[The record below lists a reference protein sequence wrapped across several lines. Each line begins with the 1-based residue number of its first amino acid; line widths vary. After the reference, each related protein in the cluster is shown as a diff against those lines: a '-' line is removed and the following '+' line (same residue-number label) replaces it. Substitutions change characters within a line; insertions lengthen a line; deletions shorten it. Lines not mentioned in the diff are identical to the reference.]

1 MTTSIT
7 HQGNAVARWAGKVAG
22 GLVYAAAPVF
32 ALMALASAQAAPS
45 MMLCQATSGFL
56 PFDGMTAMY
65 LLMSLFHLRPWLKLV
80 GGFRATS
87 RH

>member
-1 MTTSIT
+1 MAASIT
-7 HQGNAVARWAGKVAG
+7 HAGNTVARWAGKAAG

-32 ALMALASAQAAPS
+32 ALMALASTQASPSMLLCQAAP
-45 MMLCQATSGFL
+45 GFL
-56 PFDGMTAMY
+56 PLDGMTAMY

-80 GGFRATS
+80 GAGRAPS